1 MYQFYFIVYLYMKSL
16 YLGMATIA
24 LVLIALSISIETS
37 IGKNIKLL
45 NRSRNKNNNSN
56 TPEFT
61 TSVTYSLN
69 PDQLENTE
77 MPERRYGQNNLNKIF
92 LQKYY
97 NSNYPN
103 NVKISNKF
111 YVPN

>member
-1 MYQFYFIVYLYMKSL
+1 MKSL
-16 YLGMATIA
+16 YLGMAVIA

-45 NRSRNKNNNSN
+45 NKSSKKTNNRKNS
-56 TPEFT
+56 PVFT
-61 TSVTYSLN
+61 TAVTYSLN
-69 PDQLENTE
+69 PEQLENTE
-77 MPERRYGQNNLNKIF
+77 MPERMYGQNNLNKIF

>member
-1 MYQFYFIVYLYMKSL
+1 MKSL
-16 YLGMATIA
+16 YLGMAVIA

-45 NRSRNKNNNSN
+45 NKSGNKIVRTNNDRVV
-56 TPEFT
+56 T
-61 TSVTYSLN
+61 TAVTYSLN
-69 PDQLENTE
+69 PEQLENTE